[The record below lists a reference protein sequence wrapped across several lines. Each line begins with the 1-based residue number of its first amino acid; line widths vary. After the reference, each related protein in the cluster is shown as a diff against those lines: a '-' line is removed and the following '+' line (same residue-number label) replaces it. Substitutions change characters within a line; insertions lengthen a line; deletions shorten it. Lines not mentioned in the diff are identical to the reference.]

1 MSRLTPAWPSKQG
14 ESVSDLELDLDAML
28 ARFKERAEAVRSR
41 NMPPIGGEE
50 RQRFLDQAQAD
61 FMDFAIIGDAAA
73 SIEDGILTLR
83 IDLSSSDEA

>member
-1 MSRLTPAWPSKQG
+1 MSRPTPVWPSKQG

>member
-1 MSRLTPAWPSKQG
+1 M
-14 ESVSDLELDLDAML
+14 SDLELDLDAML

>member
-1 MSRLTPAWPSKQG
+1 MS
-14 ESVSDLELDLDAML
+14 ELELDLDAML

>member
-1 MSRLTPAWPSKQG
+1 
-14 ESVSDLELDLDAML
+14 ML
-28 ARFKERAEAVRSR
+28 ARFRERAEAVRSR

-61 FMDFAIIGDAAA
+61 FMDFAIIADADA

-83 IDLSSSDEA
+83 IDLSSSDEG